1 MPKQSAP
8 PDNPVIPLT
17 VEAFAGVAG
26 PLLGHAP
33 FAVAV
38 SGGADSVALMCL
50 AAEWRRN
57 TGHAPPLVITVD
69 HSLREGSAAEA
80 RQVGHWAASLGLEHL
95 TLTWDGRALHGNLQA
110 EARRARYAQLA
121 GALEARAIRFLATGH
136 NRDDQA
142 ETVMIRLARGSG
154 LAGLSGMST
163 LAAFPGRRQ
172 RDMWLAR
179 PLLDIPHARLVAT
192 LRARG
197 QSWIEDPSN
206 ANPRFLRARLRE
218 AMPVLASLGLSP
230 ERLAATAAHLARAST
245 AIDGLADG
253 MWRGVVQADPCGYV
267 LLQTPG
273 LAHAS
278 DEVALRLVARVLRTV
293 SGEAYAP
300 RFDRLSAALDWLR
313 ASQPA
318 TGRTLGGCRL
328 FRRNAETVLVAR
340 EESAMQRAA
349 HVLRL
354 APGGSGVWDG
364 RFAVVIPQGAP
375 KAEYEVSPLGPD
387 GLKVLGKQARLPR
400 HEPRRI
406 AATCPAVWCAGR
418 LRAAPTL
425 GFDTGIGATAAFL
438 EA

>member
-1 MPKQSAP
+1 MPKQNAP
-8 PDNPVIPLT
+8 PDNPDIPLT
-17 VEAFAGVAG
+17 VDAFAGVAG

-33 FAVAV
+33 FAIAV

-50 AAEWRRN
+50 AADWRRN
-57 TGHAPPLVITVD
+57 AGYAPPLVITVD
-69 HSLREGSAAEA
+69 HGLREGSAAEA
-80 RQVGHWAASLGLEHL
+80 RQVGHWAGSLGLEHL

-142 ETVMIRLARGSG
+142 ETFMIRLARGSG
-154 LAGLSGMST
+154 LAGLSGMSP
-163 LAAFPGRRQ
+163 LASFPGRRQ

-179 PLLDIPHARLVAT
+179 PLLGIPHASLVAT

-206 ANPRFLRARLRE
+206 ANPRFLRARLRK
-218 AMPVLASLGLSP
+218 AMPALAGFGLSP
-230 ERLAATAAHLARAST
+230 DRLAATAAHLARANV
-245 AIDGLADG
+245 AIEGLVG
-253 MWRGVVQADPCGYV
+253 QLWRGVVHADPSGYV

-273 LAHAS
+273 LTHAS
-278 DEVALRLVARVLRTV
+278 DEVALRLVARVLKSV
-293 SGEAYAP
+293 SGEVYAP
-300 RFDRLSAALDWLR
+300 RFESLLAALHWLR
-313 ASQPA
+313 SPQPA

-328 FRRNAETVLVAR
+328 FRRDAETVLVVR
-340 EESAMQRAA
+340 EENAMLRAG
-349 HVLRL
+349 HVLHL
-354 APGGSGVWDG
+354 GPGGSGVWDG
-364 RFAVVIPQGAP
+364 RFAVAIPQSAP
-375 KAEYEVSPLGPD
+375 VGEYEVRPLGPD
-387 GLKVLGKQARLPR
+387 GVKALGKGGRFPR

-406 AATCPAVWCAGR
+406 AATCPAVWCDGR

-425 GFDTGIGATAAFL
+425 GFDTGIGATATFL